1 MYIIFSTLFGFI
13 QINQIA
19 TDIAIYKVIHT
30 GGKTQSGGLNEDF
43 AISEYH
49 GSLYRLVTKLP
60 HAEAPKAR
68 ILNINREIIF
78 LVKDIYFLQNLTTYE
93 YCLTHKIQRKYYM
106 YS

>member
-30 GGKTQSGGLNEDF
+30 GAKTQSGGLNEGF

-49 GSLYRLVTKLP
+49 GSLYKLVTKLP

-68 ILNINREIIF
+68 IFIINREITL
-78 LVKDIYFLQNLTTYE
+78 LVKDIYFLQNLTT
-93 YCLTHKIQRKYYM
+93 
-106 YS
+106 